1 MAVTRLVLVTIA
13 GKIEEFE
20 DIVNRYIYD
29 RDIHLENVMNVLED
43 KEKLQ
48 PFSDGVQYESVV
60 AKAASILKLAK
71 ITPREDSNAKSLK
84 NLEEMNAFLDGI
96 NEEIKQSNEERDR
109 LSSEIKAMKTDIKN
123 LEKIRNTDCDLARL
137 NNFRFIKYRFG
148 HITRTG
154 YKMLNTYLSDLDIVF
169 VTTYEDEK
177 SVWGFYFVPESETE
191 RVDEIFASLYFER
204 VELPNVIG
212 GTPEDEIKRLNSE
225 IEEHTKNIDKV
236 SQKAREIIKD
246 YEDELQNI
254 YASAQKRQG
263 TTNVRMKAAHSK
275 DFFYLVGWMSKR
287 DAKELERDLKEEKGV
302 ILFYTEKPENLDSS
316 VKPPTKLKN
325 NIVFRPFETFVKM
338 YGYPG
343 YDEID
348 PTPLL
353 AFTYIL
359 FFGMMFGDVGQSAV
373 LALLGFIVYK
383 KTKMQLANIIGIVGL
398 SGIVFGFLYGS
409 VFGNEEII
417 HGVLT
422 PMNNIST
429 LLIATMAI
437 GAVIIVIG
445 IILNIINLFKKRQIG
460 YMLFSHNGIAGLVF
474 YVSVLVLAV
483 SMLTGIIDVPKAPVI
498 ALIVISILLVY
509 FCEPISMLIS
519 GKKIPKGAMFYVQQ
533 FFELFEVLLSYFSN
547 TISFLRIGAF
557 AIVHV
562 GMMMAVSALAGT
574 GGVRFVIVS
583 IIGNIL
589 VMVLEGLVVGIQV
602 LRLEYYEMF
611 SRYFTGNGR
620 PFVSL
625 KNKNK

>member
-1 MAVTRLVLVTIA
+1 MAVTRLVSVTIA

-20 DIVNRYIYD
+20 DIVNRYIYE

-60 AKAASILKLAK
+60 SKAANILKLAK
-71 ITPREDSNAKSLK
+71 IAPIENINARSSK
-84 NLEEMNAFLDGI
+84 NLEEMNEFLDNI
-96 NEEIKQSNEERDR
+96 NTELKQSNEERDR
-109 LSSEIKAMKTDIKN
+109 LLNEIESMKTNIKN
-123 LEKIRNTDCDLARL
+123 LEKIRDTQCDIGKLKS
-137 NNFRFIKYRFG
+137 FKFIKYRFG

-154 YKMLNTYLSDLDIVF
+154 YKMLNTYLSDMDIVF

-177 SVWGFYFVPESETE
+177 SVWGFYFVPDSEKE

-204 VELPNVIG
+204 VDIPAMIM
-212 GTPEDEIKRLNSE
+212 GTPEKEIKRLTEE
-225 IEEHTKNIDKV
+225 IQKYRKYIDDV
-236 SQKAREIIKD
+236 SQNARDIIKD
-246 YEDELQNI
+246 YEEELQNI
-254 YASAQKRQG
+254 YSSARKRQG
-263 TTNVRMKAAHSK
+263 TTNVRKKAAHSK
-275 DFFYLVGWMSKR
+275 EFFYIVGWMSKK
-287 DAKELERDLKEEKGV
+287 DAKDLERDLKAEKGV
-302 ILFYTEKPENLDSS
+302 ILFFTEKPENLDSS

-325 NIVFRPFETFVKM
+325 NMLFRPFEMFVKM

-429 LLIATMAI
+429 LLIATMSM

-445 IILNIINLFKKRQIG
+445 IILNIINLFKKRQTGQMI
-460 YMLFSHNGIAGLVF
+460 FSHNGIAGLIF
-474 YVSVLVLAV
+474 YVSIILFAV
-483 SMLTGIIDVPKAPVI
+483 SLLTGIIELPKTLMI
-498 ALIVISILLVY
+498 ALIVISLLMIY
-509 FCEPISMLIS
+509 FCEPISMFMA
-519 GKKIPKGAMFYVQQ
+519 GKKIPKDAMFYVQQ

-562 GMMMAVSALAGT
+562 GMMMAVSALAGD
-574 GGVRFVIVS
+574 GGVKFIIVS

-625 KNKNK
+625 KDSIK